1 MKRIFILSA
10 NPRTIAVCAGML
22 KHRNMRDVQLVRCG
36 GLDSVDELLQA
47 APCIEDVVAIANGE
61 RRKHLS
67 RMLPDLPV
75 VDLTTSPLD
84 VMKALTTARARG
96 SHVAIVGDSAMLEDS
111 QQYSRLLD
119 ICLSP
124 YELTR
129 FANAVEAVRQAR
141 KDGAQVL
148 VAGYSLI
155 SSLGQEAELPVVPL
169 SVGAS
174 SLRAAIGHARKI
186 VEFMDQL
193 KQKQSLIQ
201 TFLRHTVH
209 GIVAI
214 DTTARIRLFSPA
226 AQHMLHIPECRA
238 LGRPVDEVCPQLS
251 LGAVLASGREE
262 RNELIALAHGTLLC
276 DKIPLM
282 TGEVP
287 SGALAIL
294 QDTSEIHRSEA
305 AARSKAASRGLVAEG
320 HFDHIL
326 GRGTALTAAVEKAKI
341 YAITDSTILL
351 YGESGTGKELFAQSI
366 HNHSRRCKGPF
377 VALNCA
383 AMPAS
388 LLESELFGYEA
399 GAFTGADARGKPG
412 LFELAHQG
420 TLFLDEIGEMELS
433 LQGKLLRALQE
444 RKIIRLGGQTFIP
457 VDLRLIAATN
467 RNLHE
472 YVRQGSFRADLY
484 YRLGV
489 LKLLLP
495 PLRDC
500 REDIPVLA
508 RNILARLTG
517 RVGASM
523 SLAPG
528 ALRLLQ
534 AYDWPGNVRELMNM
548 MERLVALYGQQG
560 SIDERIIR
568 EVFTEE
574 ERIRC
579 FDAPTP
585 AISPAD
591 DDGELRRA
599 LALTGGNRTQAARL
613 LGISRV
619 TLWRRYRQLR
629 GDD

>member
-1 MKRIFILSA
+1 MKRIFVLSA
-10 NPRTIAVCAGML
+10 NPRTIDICSDML
-22 KHRNMRDVQLVRCG
+22 KHRSMRDVQLVRCG
-36 GLDSVDELLQA
+36 SLDSVDELLHA
-47 APCIEDVVAIANGE
+47 APCVEEVVAI
-61 RRKHLS
+61 
-67 RMLPDLPV
+67 V

-84 VMKALTTARARG
+84 VMQAIATARTWG
-96 SHVAIVGDSAMLEDS
+96 SHVALVGAPSLLEGS
-111 QQYSRLLD
+111 QQFSRLLD
-119 ICLSP
+119 IRLSA
-124 YELTR
+124 YALDR
-129 FANAVEAVRQAR
+129 FASAGEAVRQAK

-155 SSLGQEAELPVVPL
+155 ASLGKTADLPVVPL
-169 SVGAS
+169 SVSAG

-186 VEFMDQL
+186 VGFMDQL

-201 TFLRHTVH
+201 TFLRHSVH

-214 DTTARIRLFSPA
+214 DTAARIRLFSPS
-226 AQHMLHIPECRA
+226 AQRMLQIPECRA
-238 LGRPVDEVCPQLS
+238 IGRPVSEVCPQLS
-251 LGAVLASGREE
+251 LDGVLASGRGENDE
-262 RNELIALAHGTLLC
+262 IIPLPHCTLLC
-276 DKIPLM
+276 DKIPLKTDGM
-282 TGEVP
+282 PT
-287 SGALAIL
+287 GALAIL
-294 QDTSEIHRSEA
+294 QDTSELHRSEA
-305 AARSKAASRGLVAEG
+305 AARRKTASRGLVAEG
-320 HFDHIL
+320 NFDHIL
-326 GRGTALTAAVEKAKI
+326 GRGKALTSALEKAKL

-351 YGESGTGKELFAQSI
+351 CGESGTGKELFAQSI

-467 RNLHE
+467 RNLHD

-495 PLRDC
+495 PLREC

-508 RNILARLTG
+508 QNFLARLAG
-517 RVGASM
+517 RAGASM
-523 SLAPG
+523 SLSPG
-528 ALRLLQ
+528 ALALLQ
-534 AYDWPGNVRELMNM
+534 EYDWPGNVRELMNM
-548 MERLVALYGQQG
+548 MERLVALYGQQ
-560 SIDERIIR
+560 SHIDARLIR
-568 EVFTEE
+568 EVFAEE

-579 FDAPTP
+579 FATSSAAPAAT
-585 AISPAD
+585 D
-591 DDGELRRA
+591 DDGEIRRA

-629 GDD
+629 DGA

>member
-1 MKRIFILSA
+1 MKRIFVLSA
-10 NPRTIAVCAGML
+10 NPRTIDICSDML
-22 KHRNMRDVQLVRCG
+22 KHRSMRDVQLVRCG
-36 GLDSVDELLQA
+36 SLDSVDELLHA
-47 APCIEDVVAIANGE
+47 APCVEEVVAIANGE
-61 RRKHLS
+61 RRKRLS
-67 RMLPDLPV
+67 RMLPALPV

-84 VMKALTTARARG
+84 VMQAIATARTWG
-96 SHVAIVGDSAMLEDS
+96 SHVALVGAPSLQEGS
-111 QQYSRLLD
+111 QQFSRLLD
-119 ICLSP
+119 IRLSA
-124 YELTR
+124 YALDR
-129 FANAVEAVRQAR
+129 FASAGEAVRQAK

-155 SSLGQEAELPVVPL
+155 ASLGKTADLPVVPL
-169 SVGAS
+169 SVSAG

-186 VEFMDQL
+186 VGFMDQL

-201 TFLRHTVH
+201 TFLRHTMH

-214 DTTARIRLFSPA
+214 DTTACIRLFSPA
-226 AQHMLHIPECRA
+226 AQRMLRIPECRA
-238 LGRPVDEVCPQLS
+238 LGRPVSEVCPQLS
-251 LGAVLASGREE
+251 LDAVLTSGRGE
-262 RNELIALAHGTLLC
+262 RDEIIPLGHCTLLC

-282 TGEVP
+282 TDDAAT
-287 SGALAIL
+287 GALAIL
-294 QDTSEIHRSEA
+294 QDTSELHRSEA
-305 AARSKAASRGLVAEG
+305 AARRKTADRGLVAEG
-320 HFDHIL
+320 HFDHI
-326 GRGTALTAAVEKAKI
+326 RGKGKALTSAVEKAKL

-444 RKIIRLGGQTFIP
+444 RKIIRLGGQTFVP

-467 RNLHE
+467 RNLHDD
-472 YVRQGSFRADLY
+472 VRQGSFRADLY

-508 RNILARLTG
+508 QTFLTRLAG
-517 RVGASM
+517 RAGVSM
-523 SLAPG
+523 SLSPG
-528 ALRLLQ
+528 ALALLQ
-534 AYDWPGNVRELMNM
+534 GYDWPGNVRELMNM

-560 SIDERIIR
+560 SIDEGIIR
-568 EVFTEE
+568 EVFAEE
-574 ERIRC
+574 ERIRG
-579 FDAPTP
+579 FDAPPP
-585 AISPAD
+585 AHSPAD
-591 DDGELRRA
+591 DDGEIRRA

-629 GDD
+629 GEP